1 MFGTKVA
8 AMKRIAEETDSKG
21 SASFPTFMLEN
32 MRGWQREGLI
42 EIVNH
47 GTAAKI
53 TDKGRQLANGRPSVE
68 RLKAARLANRLSQA
82 KAGMRYG
89 YVFAK
94 VHPSLT
100 PEERDLIVRALN
112 KYAEVTIIGEDDGTG
127 S

>member
-1 MFGTKVA
+1 MGIDFSASNPIIKGRRGKKMFGTKVA

-53 TDKGRQLANGRPSVE
+53 TDKGRQLAK
-68 RLKAARLANRLSQA
+68 KA
-82 KAGMRYG
+82 M
-89 YVFAK
+89 
-94 VHPSLT
+94 
-100 PEERDLIVRALN
+100 
-112 KYAEVTIIGEDDGTG
+112 
-127 S
+127 